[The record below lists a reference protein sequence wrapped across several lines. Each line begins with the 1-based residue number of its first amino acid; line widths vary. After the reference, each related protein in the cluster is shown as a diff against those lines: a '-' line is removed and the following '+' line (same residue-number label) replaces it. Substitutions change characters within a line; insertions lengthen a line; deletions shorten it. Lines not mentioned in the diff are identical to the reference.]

1 VWSSAPTACRWPGS
15 RPGTRP
21 SSGLTKQVNEALAK
35 AGGVSL
41 KMLPAPP
48 VHNEN
53 GRVTAASGA
62 LEITYHPEPETEVL
76 YRAGY
81 TTAAVNSVSA
91 AAEAAVPDV
100 PASGAPRATPP
111 ATESAAPNDRTAAG
125 SASSPVS
132 SGEASPATFTAA
144 SGGTFPT
151 PPAANAPA
159 GFEPASTGGLTP
171 EAAAGAARITGDPRL
186 LHRPLLPAM
195 STTLPPSRLKLLF
208 PGYAA
213 LVAAA
218 AVLAKARRQLFRG
231 RPSPQ
236 V

>member
-1 VWSSAPTACRWPGS
+1 V
-15 RPGTRP
+15 
-21 SSGLTKQVNEALAK
+21 
-35 AGGVSL
+35 
-41 KMLPAPP
+41 
-48 VHNEN
+48 
-53 GRVTAASGA
+53 
-62 LEITYHPEPETEVL
+62 
-76 YRAGY
+76 GY
-81 TTAAVNSVSA
+81 TTAAVNSTST

-100 PASGAPRATPP
+100 PASGAPPATPP
-111 ATESAAPNDRTAAG
+111 ATESAAPNDTTAAAG

-132 SGEASPATFTAA
+132 SGESSPATFAAA
-144 SGGTFPT
+144 SGGSFPT

-159 GFEPASTGGLTP
+159 GFEPAPTGGLTP